1 MSETECGLSGNLLKI
16 VAMLSMLADHA
27 GKALFPEL
35 LILQLFG
42 RIAFPLFAYM
52 IAEGCR
58 YTRSRV
64 RYFLGIFLL
73 GAACQC
79 VYFVTMRSLY
89 LGVLITFSLSI
100 AIIFSLDAYLARKST
115 ARALL
120 LEGVLLL
127 ALLLTL
133 IAPHFLAKQGFALDY
148 GIYGVF
154 FPIAVYYAK
163 SKNDRL
169 VFVASLL
176 LLRGMFIGGKH
187 WAALLALPLLFLY
200 NGKRGKYRLKYLFYI
215 FYPAHLA
222 IIQLLAWWLPS

>member
-1 MSETECGLSGNLLKI
+1 MSEVKHGLSGNLLKT

-27 GKALFPEL
+27 GKALFPDL

-58 YTRSRV
+58 YTRNRA

-79 VYFVTMRSLY
+79 VYLVAMRSLY

-100 AIIFSLDAYLARKST
+100 AVIFALDAFLSRKST

-120 LEGVLLL
+120 LGGVLLL
-127 ALLLTL
+127 TVFLAL
-133 IAPHFLAKQGFALDY
+133 IAPALFTKQGFALDY

-176 LLRGMFIGGKH
+176 LLRGIFIGGKH

-200 NGKRGKYRLKYLFYI
+200 NGKRGKYNLKYLFYI